1 MEPSSSRIMQHLKV
15 YPEAQHRGNKNFL
28 LAQVPSDMFRRSRL
42 AKCLVVKLE
51 HPNKNRM
58 PYFMSPKAFKL
69 DPHFANC
76 KYFKQNFFLGDMVL
90 LPGST
95 DAKKKYAFEL
105 ENPTEFLVESGYLMQ
120 RGVASSIRDSLSD
133 FEKNYLLLNPYFTY
147 VVETGKEDTFKFK
160 SPFNETNPGKNRFH
174 QVRDMAQI
182 MHDFVEA
189 NCAGKD
195 VRYFGESIFYGKR
208 KEELATFLGGKA
220 PTGEFEHKT
229 DIFATDKDGRP
240 CGPVEPKWVP
250 AGDVTEP
257 SIKGLG
263 VVLTVCN
270 LACLVPGDRYFGRP
284 EHGEL
289 PEGAQLMVCG
299 SDLVPFFVEG
309 EAAKAHAMYEEKK
322 DAPRMEHFL
331 MREALDDKD
340 KHVLDKM
347 QRDE

>member
-1 MEPSSSRIMQHLKV
+1 LEPRSSRIMEHLKV
-15 YPEAQHRGNKNFL
+15 YPEAQHRRDKNFL
-28 LAQVPSDMFRRSRL
+28 LAQVPRDMFRHSRL

-51 HPNKNRM
+51 HPKNLM

-69 DPHFANC
+69 RPHFANDSA
-76 KYFKQNFFLGDMVL
+76 FKKLFFLGDMVL

-105 ENPTEFLVESGYLMQ
+105 ENPNEFLVESGYLKQ
-120 RGVASSIRDSLSD
+120 RGVASGIREYLSD
-133 FEKNYLLLNPYFTY
+133 FEKNYLLFNPYFTY
-147 VVETGKEDTFKFK
+147 EVETGKEDTFKFK
-160 SPFNETNPGKNRFH
+160 SPFNETNPGKNSFH
-174 QVRDMAQI
+174 PVCDMAGI
-182 MHDFVEA
+182 MHDFVKE

-229 DIFATDKDGRP
+229 GIFATGKDGSP
-240 CGPVEPKWVP
+240 CGPQEPNWVP

-263 VVLTVCN
+263 VVLTVDN
-270 LACLVPGDRYFGRP
+270 LACLVREDRYFGRP

-289 PEGAQLMVCG
+289 PEGARLMVCG
-299 SDLVPFFVEG
+299 SDLVPFFVGG
-309 EAAKAHAMYEEKK
+309 EAAQAHAMYEKKK

-331 MREALDDKD
+331 LREALDDKD
-340 KHVLDKM
+340 KYVLAKM
-347 QRDE
+347 QKDE